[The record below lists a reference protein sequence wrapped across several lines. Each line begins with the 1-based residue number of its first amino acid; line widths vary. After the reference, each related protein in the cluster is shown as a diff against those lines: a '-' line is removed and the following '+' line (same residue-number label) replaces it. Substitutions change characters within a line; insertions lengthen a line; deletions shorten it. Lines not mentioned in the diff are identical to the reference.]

1 MGSRLLM
8 HCSKEFEELNK
19 SIHERSGFD
28 CGEPELNTFIR
39 QQALRHMSANVSRT
53 MVLPAFEV
61 TQKKNKEKQRI
72 CAFYTIT
79 PSSISRQQ
87 LPKAQAKKLPRYPI
101 PVFLLAQLAV
111 DKNHQGAGLGKITL
125 VKALE
130 HLYKI
135 NAHMRAYA
143 VVVDCLNKDA
153 ESFYKQFGFEV
164 LFVGSIG
171 RVRLFLPMNQLKAL
185 FSG

>member
-1 MGSRLLM
+1 MR
-8 HCSKEFEELNK
+8 CSQKFVELDK

-28 CGEPELNTFIR
+28 CGEVNLNTFIK

-53 MVLPAFEV
+53 MVLPAQE
-61 TQKKNKEKQRI
+61 QINSKHII

-79 PSSISRQQ
+79 PSSITRKQ
-87 LPKAQAKKLPRYPI
+87 LPKAQAKKLPHYPI

-111 DKNHQGAGLGKITL
+111 DKKQQGTGLGKITL

-130 HLYKI
+130 HLYRI
-135 NAHMRAYA
+135 NTHMRAYA
-143 VVVDCLNKDA
+143 VVVDCLNKNA

-164 LFVGSIG
+164 LFMDDNG
-171 RVRLFLPMNQLKAL
+171 RVRLFLSMKQLGVL
-185 FSG
+185 FGK